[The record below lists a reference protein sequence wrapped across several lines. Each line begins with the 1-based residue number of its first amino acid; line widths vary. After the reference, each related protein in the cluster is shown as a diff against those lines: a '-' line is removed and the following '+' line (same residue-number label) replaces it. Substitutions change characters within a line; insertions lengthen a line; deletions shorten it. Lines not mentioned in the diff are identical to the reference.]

1 MSYYSTVIDTS
12 YPLFFGERAV
22 GTLFH
27 RMYHRV
33 YHLAEHQAR
42 VRVHHWVHH
51 SWAYW
56 WACCLLVQL
65 LSGFLDTLNM
75 VSICCGVAV
84 KECGRL
90 HTAARPGLTAALC
103 VKGSTGIYCV
113 CVVASIHI
121 AQRSMVNRVRF
132 PDPSSARRAWNLSQK
147 QRYVNI
153 VIIQSTWVYFQVLG
167 GYVSL

>member
-1 MSYYSTVIDTS
+1 MSYYSTVLDTS

-33 YHLAEHQAR
+33 FHLAEH
-42 VRVHHWVHH
+42 HW
-51 SWAYW
+51 ACW
-56 WACCLLVQL
+56 WGCCLLVQL
-65 LSGFLDTLNM
+65 PSGFLDALSM
-75 VSICCGVAV
+75 VSICRGVAV
-84 KECGRL
+84 KECCGL

-121 AQRSMVNRVRF
+121 ARRSMVNIEF
-132 PDPSSARRAWNLSQK
+132 ASQTLLARKETSLHLFRCEGPGTFKSQK

-153 VIIQSTWVYFQVLG
+153 VIIQST
-167 GYVSL
+167 